1 MDSLATGVTREGRA
15 DERSLL
21 GLPGIVGLFDGA
33 SVGAAQ
39 SRLDEQI
46 APATPHVPLAPTG
59 SATPSSK
66 LASKATVG
74 LGVAAANF
82 SRADTA
88 ATMTSANMRV
98 VEADGMANLRTL
110 RLADLD
116 AIIAR

>member
-1 MDSLATGVTREGRA
+1 M
-15 DERSLL
+15 
-21 GLPGIVGLFDGA
+21 VGLFDGA

-39 SRLDEQI
+39 SRLDEQM
-46 APATPHVPLAPTG
+46 APATPHLPLAPTG

-88 ATMTSANMRV
+88 ATMTSAKRRV
-98 VEADGMANLRTL
+98 VEAEGMAMWVCPRACACSTEITL
-110 RLADLD
+110 SLCAELLLVRL
-116 AIIAR
+116 